1 MLLLYSIGIRLYGL
15 FISLASIIHPKA
27 KSWKQGRKSQVNRI
41 QNKIREWKN
50 SPVIIVH
57 AASYGEYE
65 MAKPIIEKMQSL
77 IQDLKIIVSFFSPS
91 GYENVKL
98 VKANQYKIYLPL
110 DTIKHQE
117 ELINAI
123 NPLAVIFIKYE
134 YWYNLLKV
142 LIEKKIPYYYT
153 SMNLNSDAYQF
164 SIIGRPFKKLIA
176 QSRLILALN
185 EDSKRILNDQNI
197 NNVKVMGDTR
207 INKAL
212 ENKKMESEEIKFSN
226 ENPVIIIG
234 SLTPEDIKM
243 VTDYIN
249 KNDQYNYI
257 IAPHDIDELS
267 IKKIT
272 QHLQGPYI
280 NYTDKKISNI
290 LILNTLG
297 DLKKIYR
304 FGDIAYIG
312 GGFSKGPHNLIEPL
326 VYGLKVCCGANIKK
340 FPMAQYLSRESLVQL
355 IHSQQDF
362 DKTITD
368 LLTIDEQLHQQ
379 KCETFIQANQ
389 SNIDLLT
396 QDIEL
401 LIS

>member
-1 MLLLYSIGIRLYGL
+1 MLFLYSIAIRLYGL
-15 FISLASIIHPKA
+15 FISLASIMHPKA
-27 KSWKQGRKSQVNRI
+27 KSWKQGRKSQLNRI
-41 QNKIREWKN
+41 QNKIREWKG
-50 SPVIIVH
+50 SPVIIIH

-65 MAKPIIEKMQSL
+65 MSKPIIEKLESV
-77 IQDLKIIVSFFSPS
+77 IQDLKVIVSFFSPS
-91 GYENVKL
+91 GYDNVKL
-98 VKANQYKIYLPL
+98 EDAHQYKIYLPL
-110 DTIKHQE
+110 DTIKNQE
-117 ELINAI
+117 ELINTI

-164 SIIGRPFKKLIA
+164 STIGRPFKKLIA

-185 EDSKRILNDQNI
+185 EDSKRILNAHNI
-197 NNVKVMGDTR
+197 KNVKVMGDTR

-212 ENKKMESEEIKFSN
+212 ENKKMETEELRFSN

-257 IAPHDIDELS
+257 IAPHDIDERS
-267 IKKIT
+267 IKSLT
-272 QHLQGPYI
+272 LHLQRPYKK
-280 NYTDKKISNI
+280 YTDNKSSNI

-297 DLKKIYR
+297 DLNRIYR

-326 VYGLKVCCGANIKK
+326 VYGLKVCCGSNIEK
-340 FPMAQYLSRESLVQL
+340 FPMAQYLSRESLIQVMD
-355 IHSQQDF
+355 SQQDF
-362 DKTITD
+362 DKTIAV
-368 LLTIDEQLHQQ
+368 LLTLDEHLHQQ
-379 KCETFIQANQ
+379 
-389 SNIDLLT
+389 
-396 QDIEL
+396 IEYCQHPRG
-401 LIS
+401 IF